1 MKMKK
6 IGLTDVVFVC
16 YDTCGLKIKGL
27 SKKNITKPSP
37 LTHSPYNTILPIV
50 TNNTLLKAHFKKP

>member
-37 LTHSPYNTILPIV
+37 PYTQPLQHLTHCYQQYIIKGT
-50 TNNTLLKAHFKKP
+50 F